1 MPVVSKSRLAANDL
15 SDWMKRQSPACST
28 KRSIAHGPASDI
40 TCGCVSSPSS
50 QKHSAERKAKRSEV
64 RKWNTTGSAGRCVS
78 AQASTVLV
86 VPKSSPSERCAETA
100 TRISAHRLD
109 ARELVLLAQLLLDLH
124 HRLAQALARKETL
137 LELVVV
143 DVFLPRRG
151 LAQLREHPLPI
162 GDRVGGHLRRGPH
175 PPKPRRRGL

>member
-15 SDWMKRQSPACST
+15 SDWMKRQSAACST
-28 KRSIAHGPASDI
+28 KRSIAQGPASDI

-50 QKHSAERKAKRSEV
+50 QKHSAERKAKSSEV

-124 HRLAQALARKETL
+124 HRPAQALARQETL
-137 LELVVV
+137 LELGVV
-143 DVFLPRRG
+143 DVFPPPRG
-151 LAQLREHPLPI
+151 LAQLRRLCLPIDDPRGWPLP
-162 GDRVGGHLRRGPH
+162 PE
-175 PPKPRRRGL
+175 PPSTR